1 MQLIAEIGV
10 NWNGDFEL
18 VKEMIQESANV
29 GFNLVKFQSFEAKL
43 VANHPQASRVFRS
56 SITPENVKKINSIS
70 TDIGIEWFCTPMY
83 ENAILF
89 LDPYVY
95 RYKIRE
101 YDSRILLTNNSTNV
115 FLKLLETKKEI
126 MISSESS
133 PQNCKWYNHEQI
145 KWLYCVPKYPCNLDE
160 IDFPLL
166 KSFNGFSNH
175 CRNMSA
181 PLEAI
186 RLGSEILE
194 IHITSDKNGDF
205 IDNNVSFDYSE
216 MKQIAK
222 YAKSGK

>member
-18 VKEMIQESANV
+18 VKEMMQESANA

-95 RYKIRE
+95 RYKI
-101 YDSRILLTNNSTNV
+101 
-115 FLKLLETKKEI
+115 
-126 MISSESS
+126 
-133 PQNCKWYNHEQI
+133 
-145 KWLYCVPKYPCNLDE
+145 
-160 IDFPLL
+160 
-166 KSFNGFSNH
+166 
-175 CRNMSA
+175 
-181 PLEAI
+181 
-186 RLGSEILE
+186 
-194 IHITSDKNGDF
+194 
-205 IDNNVSFDYSE
+205 
-216 MKQIAK
+216 
-222 YAKSGK
+222 

>member
-18 VKEMIQESANV
+18 VKEMMQESANV

>member
-18 VKEMIQESANV
+18 VKEMMQESANA